1 VRRRDMAND
10 RKGIL
15 FLRVQTKTQLF
26 CRNEWNLIGLCNK
39 RACPL
44 ANSQYATVREE
55 KGLCYLYIKVVERS
69 HFPKRL
75 WERVKLSKNLQRA
88 METINEQLIY
98 WPEFIRHKCK
108 QRLIRMHQVLI
119 RMRKLQLKS
128 RKKIVAIPKKTEQR
142 ERRREQKALMAAKID
157 TAIEKELLERL
168 RQGTYGDIYNFP
180 TKAFEKALNE
190 DREDE
195 EAEEMEVDEDE
206 EDEVELEEEID
217 DEDVGHVQYVEDF
230 QESDDE
236 DIEDGGRQG
245 AGVSSSDEENDSEE
259 SSEDEPVQKKVVK
272 SKRAKAST
280 SKGKRPRVTV
290 EYEMADVQR
299 PRETISARTN
309 VRGEGRR
316 RRDS

>member
-1 VRRRDMAND
+1 MQCDDVIWQMIG
-10 RKGIL
+10 KG
-15 FLRVQTKTQLF
+15 FCSYRVQTKTQLF
-26 CRNEWNLIGLCNK
+26 CRNEWNLTGLCNK

-75 WERVKLSKNLQRA
+75 WEKVKLSKNLQKA

-98 WPEFIRHKCK
+98 WPEFVRHKCK

-142 ERRREQKALMAAKID
+142 ERRREQKALVAAKID
-157 TAIEKELLERL
+157 MAIEKELLERL
-168 RQGTYGDIYNFP
+168 RLGTYGDIYNFP

-190 DREDE
+190 DREE
-195 EAEEMEVDEDE
+195 EEEVEV
-206 EDEVELEEEID
+206 EDEVEVEEED
-217 DEDVGHVQYVEDF
+217 DEDVGRVQYVEDF
-230 QESDDE
+230 QESDGS
-236 DIEDGGRQG
+236 DIEDGGHHG
-245 AGVSSSDEENDSEE
+245 AGVSSSEDESNEE
-259 SSEDEPVQKKVVK
+259 SSEDETKFK
-272 SKRAKAST
+272 SKRSKTNRPST

-299 PRETISARTN
+299 PRRETVSLRSN
-309 VRGEGRR
+309 VSVGSRKRR
-316 RRDS
+316 E

>member
-1 VRRRDMAND
+1 
-10 RKGIL
+10 
-15 FLRVQTKTQLF
+15 
-26 CRNEWNLIGLCNK
+26 
-39 RACPL
+39 
-44 ANSQYATVREE
+44 VREE

-119 RMRKLQLKS
+119 RMRKLHLKS

-142 ERRREQKALMAAKID
+142 ERRREQKALVAAKID

-190 DREDE
+190 DREE
-195 EAEEMEVDEDE
+195 EEEEEEEMEVDED
-206 EDEVELEEEID
+206 DEIEREEEVD

-230 QESDDE
+230 QESDEE
-236 DIEDGGRQG
+236 DIEDGGRHG
-245 AGVSSSDEENDSEE
+245 AGVSSSDEESDSEE
-259 SSEDEPVQKKVVK
+259 SSEDEPVQKKVK
-272 SKRAKAST
+272 SKQSKTSRAST

-299 PRETISARTN
+299 PRETISARGN

>member
-1 VRRRDMAND
+1 MQCDDAVWQMIG
-10 RKGIL
+10 RKG
-15 FLRVQTKTQLF
+15 FCSYRVQTKTQLF
-26 CRNEWNLIGLCNK
+26 CRNKYNLIGLCNR

-55 KGLCYLYIKVVERS
+55 NGLCFLYVKVVERS

-108 QRLIRMHQVLI
+108 QRLIRIHQVLL

-128 RKKIVAIPKKTEQR
+128 RKKIITVPKKVEQR
-142 ERRREQKALMAAKID
+142 ERRREQKALVAAKID

-180 TKAFEKALNE
+180 TKAFEKVLE
-190 DREDE
+190 DQREE
-195 EAEEMEVDEDE
+195 EEELEGE
-206 EDEVELEEEID
+206 EEVEREEED
-217 DEDVGHVQYVEDF
+217 DEDVGQVQYVEDF
-230 QESDDE
+230 DESGE
-236 DIEDGGRQG
+236 SDIEDGGRG
-245 AGVSSSDEENDSEE
+245 AGVSSSEESEASSEE
-259 SSEDEPVQKKVVK
+259 TSEDEDMRKKVKVK
-272 SKRAKAST
+272 RPKANRAST
-280 SKGKRPRVTV
+280 SKTKRPRVTI
-290 EYEMADVQR
+290 EYEMNEVPQHRQR
-299 PRETISARTN
+299 EIVSSKSSGT
-309 VRGEGRR
+309 RR